1 VGEGNNEARARVR
14 QKKEGGEKLTA
25 WGWAAAFKGGWHGG
39 GGGGRKEGGMWHR
52 RDAWRRGV
60 GRAAGRGT
68 VLAGAVGGRSVT
80 REAGEPLREAD
91 RWAGCGVGPVWQQG
105 KEGGSE
111 WQVGPS
117 GSLMNSKQSKS
128 IFKCVPT

>member
-1 VGEGNNEARARVR
+1 
-14 QKKEGGEKLTA
+14 
-25 WGWAAAFKGGWHGG
+25 
-39 GGGGRKEGGMWHR
+39 MWHR

-128 IFKCVPT
+128 IFKFVPT